1 MSVNQIIKT
10 FDAWRG
16 DGQPMVLAT
25 VYETIGSTYSKAGH
39 RILIAASGQY
49 QGLVSGG
56 CLEGD
61 LAERARTVVEANQ
74 ASSVTYDMRGE
85 ADELFGLGVGCDGLI
100 RVLLQ
105 PLLPSQ
111 DYQPFASIARHL
123 LANRPAAVATV
134 IESARPTV
142 PPGATVI
149 VQGSSREAWNIDQ
162 AIADRLAKE
171 CARILG
177 SGQAYFTNDESGL
190 GVLYASL
197 KPVPKLLLL
206 GAGLDAIP
214 LVNMAADL
222 GWRVTVMDHRPAYLE
237 RGGFERAERT
247 IHVVPRRLAET
258 VPLAEFDAIIVM
270 SHHLVT
276 DRTYLSQLAGVGAR
290 YLGVLGPPARKD
302 RLLAGLG
309 ETGSALRG
317 ELKGPVGL
325 DIGADSPESIALSI
339 LAELQATLS
348 GATAKSLTGE
358 RAVCT
363 FSSWR

>member
-10 FDAWRG
+10 FDAWRA

-25 VYETIGSTYSKAGH
+25 VYETLGSTYSKAGH

-61 LAERARTVVEANQ
+61 LAERARTVVETKQ
-74 ASSVTYDMRGE
+74 SSAVTYDMRGE
-85 ADELFGLGVGCDGLI
+85 ADELFGLGVGCEGLI

-111 DYQPFASIARHL
+111 DYQPFASIARQL
-123 LANRPAAVATV
+123 LANHPAAVATV
-134 IESARPTV
+134 IESARPDVAPGGTV
-142 PPGATVI
+142 V
-149 VQGSSREAWNIDQ
+149 VQAGSREAWNLDPTV
-162 AIADRLAKE
+162 AGTLARE
-171 CARILG
+171 CERILG
-177 SGQAYFTNDESGL
+177 TGEAHFAKEESGL
-190 GVLYASL
+190 SVLYAGL

-222 GWRVTVMDHRPAYLE
+222 GWRVTVVDHRPAYLE
-237 RGGFERAERT
+237 RGGFERAEKA
-247 IHVVPRRLAET
+247 IHVVPRLLAET
-258 VPLAEFDAIIVM
+258 VPLAEFEAIIVM

-276 DRTYLSQLAGVGAR
+276 DRTYLSQLADVSAR
-290 YLGVLGPPARKD
+290 YIGVLGPRARKD

-309 ETGSALRG
+309 ESGSALRAK
-317 ELKGPVGL
+317 LKGPVGL

-348 GATAKSLTGE
+348 GASAKSLT
-358 RAVCT
+358 RA
-363 FSSWR
+363 

>member
-1 MSVNQIIKT
+1 MSAKQIIKT
-10 FDAWRG
+10 FDAWRA

-25 VYETIGSTYSKAGH
+25 VYETLGSTYSKAGH

-61 LAERARTVVEANQ
+61 LAERARTVVETKQ
-74 ASSVTYDMRGE
+74 ASPVTYDMRGE

-134 IESARPTV
+134 IESARASV
-142 PPGATVI
+142 APGATVV
-149 VQGSSREAWNIDQ
+149 VQAGSREAWNVDQ
-162 AIADRLAKE
+162 TVVDKLAKE
-171 CARILG
+171 CERILG
-177 SGQAYFTNDESGL
+177 SGEAHFAKDESGL
-190 GVLYASL
+190 SVLYASL

-214 LVNMAADL
+214 LVNMASDL
-222 GWRVTVMDHRPAYLE
+222 GWRVTVVDHRPAYLE
-237 RGGFERAERT
+237 RGGFERAEQA
-247 IHVVPRRLAET
+247 IHVIPRTLAET
-258 VPLAEFDAIIVM
+258 VPIAEFDAIIVM
-270 SHHLVT
+270 SHHLAT
-276 DRTYLSQLAGVGAR
+276 DRIYLSQLADVSVR
-290 YLGVLGPPARKD
+290 YIGVLGPPARKD
-302 RLLAGLG
+302 RLLLGLG

-317 ELKGPVGL
+317 KVKGPVGL

-339 LAELQATLS
+339 LAELHATLS
-348 GATAKSLTGE
+348 GAAAKSLT
-358 RAVCT
+358 RA
-363 FSSWR
+363 

>member
-1 MSVNQIIKT
+1 MSVNQIIRT

-16 DGQPMVLAT
+16 DGQPLVLAT

-61 LAERARTVVEANQ
+61 LAERARTVVETKQ
-74 ASSVTYDMRGE
+74 ALPVTYDMRGE

-134 IESARPTV
+134 IQSARPGV
-142 PPGATVI
+142 SPGATVI
-149 VQGSSREAWNIDQ
+149 VQAGSRETWNVDQ
-162 AIADRLAKE
+162 TVADELAKE
-171 CARILG
+171 SERTLG
-177 SGQAYFTNDESGL
+177 SGEAHFAKDESGL
-190 GVLYASL
+190 SVLYASL

-222 GWRVTVMDHRPAYLE
+222 GWRVTVVDHRPAYLE
-237 RGGFERAERT
+237 RGGFERAEQA
-247 IHVVPRRLAET
+247 IHVIPRTLAAT

-276 DRTYLSQLAGVGAR
+276 DRTYLSQLADVTAR
-290 YLGVLGPPARKD
+290 YIGVLGPRARKD

-309 ETGSALRG
+309 EMGSALRRK
-317 ELKGPVGL
+317 LKGPVGL

-348 GATAKSLTGE
+348 GATAKSLTK
-358 RAVCT
+358 A
-363 FSSWR
+363 